1 MVALLGTALPVLA
14 DGPPGSQENPQV
26 ALETFSGIALLGYY
40 SSSLDY
46 IIQLDQNG
54 SDTNLGKMPFANVP
68 QELDDATGGF
78 ASNGTVFTASIV
90 NLFGLWDQQNTD
102 IQQYRLNDAEALY
115 TQIIDGLPAARQQ
128 LSQIESS
135 AVNTGIYLNIASL
148 PSTSGLTQ
156 EYNVVM
162 TKIQELF
169 AMLDLLSRPLLPA
182 QFVELLTSTGQPV
195 ILTAAQA
202 AAITAGQPVTLTA
215 GQAAAITTGQPGILT
230 ATQQAAI
237 STGQP
242 VTLTAGQTTAIT
254 AGQTVILTT
263 AQTAAISA
271 GQPVTL
277 TAGQAAAISTG
288 QPGILTAA
296 QQAAITA
303 GQPVT
308 LTTVQIAALVA
319 GQQGT
324 LTPGQIAALLTP
336 TELTLN
342 INPSTAYV
350 GDEVTFSGTLSSQG
364 LPLPGRE
371 ITLLLNNSDL
381 LTAQTDAQGQFQGK
395 FQLPYQYI
403 NQMSVQAIYYPQGDD
418 AGVYLAAVSPVVNIT
433 VLFYTAQLTLQ
444 LNNTAYP
451 GKEAMITGTFDY
463 GSDPVLQQRA
473 AELYLDNNIEVQF
486 NAGPAFTKGIML
498 DAQITPGNHLITVSA
513 PADGRYAPV
522 MASYVMDVTL
532 AATILDLHLPVI
544 GFVPGHIQLSG
555 KAYSSLGP
563 LDNAVIVISEGNT
576 SKQITTA
583 ADGTFST
590 NLGMGMG
597 LSLLGT
603 QTITVKVQPQE
614 PWNAPVTRARNIF
627 LIYFINIGL
636 LLAVLVFLGVY
647 LPRRF
652 KKWFAGRPGKKV
664 KLPGM
669 VLPIPP
675 PVYSAKDDISLKAK
689 DNKEKEEEAANPVLY
704 WYRIALK
711 FVQDLTKKILK
722 PHQTL
727 REYGREVSRVL
738 GPAGKYFLEL
748 TYLLEKRLYGKHQP
762 EASDNQQSRQLAAEI
777 QKQAGSEK

>member
-1 MVALLGTALPVLA
+1 MLKFRWLIIIALLVTLLGTASPVFA

-26 ALETFSGIALLGYY
+26 ALQTFSGIALLGYY

-54 SDTNLGKMPFANVP
+54 SDTNLEKMPFANVP

-102 IQQYRLNDAEALY
+102 IRQYRLNDAEALY
-115 TQIIDGLPAARQQ
+115 AQITDGLPAARQQ

-135 AVNTGIYLNIASL
+135 VENTGVYLKIASL

-156 EYNVVM
+156 EYNEVM
-162 TKIQELF
+162 AKIQQLF

-182 QFVELLTSTGQPV
+182 QFIELLTSTGQPV
-195 ILTAAQA
+195 VLTAAQA
-202 AAITAGQPVTLTA
+202 AAISAGQ
-215 GQAAAITTGQPGILT
+215 QGILT
-230 ATQQAAI
+230 AAQQ
-237 STGQP
+237 
-242 VTLTAGQTTAIT
+242 
-254 AGQTVILTT
+254 
-263 AQTAAISA
+263 AAISA

-277 TAGQAAAISTG
+277 T
-288 QPGILTAA
+288 TA
-296 QQAAITA
+296 
-303 GQPVT
+303 
-308 LTTVQIAALVA
+308 QIAALIA
-319 GQQGT
+319 GQQGK

-350 GDEVTFSGTLSSQG
+350 GDEVTFNGTLSSQG

-381 LTAQTDAQGQFQGK
+381 LTVQTDSQGQFHGK
-395 FQLPYQYI
+395 FQIPYQYI

-418 AGVYLAAVSPVVNIT
+418 AGVYLAAVSPVVDIN

-451 GKEAMITGTFDY
+451 GKEAEITGTFNY
-463 GSDPVLQQRA
+463 GNDPVLQQRDT
-473 AELYLDNNIEVQF
+473 ELYLDNNIEDQF

-498 DAQITPGNHLITVSA
+498 DTQITPGNHLITVSA

-522 MASYVMDVTL
+522 MASYVMNVTL

-563 LDNAVIVISEGNT
+563 LYNAVIVISEGST

-614 PWNAPVTRARNIF
+614 PWNAPVTSARNIF

-636 LLAVLVFLGVY
+636 LLAVLVFLAVY

-669 VLPIPP
+669 VLPVMA